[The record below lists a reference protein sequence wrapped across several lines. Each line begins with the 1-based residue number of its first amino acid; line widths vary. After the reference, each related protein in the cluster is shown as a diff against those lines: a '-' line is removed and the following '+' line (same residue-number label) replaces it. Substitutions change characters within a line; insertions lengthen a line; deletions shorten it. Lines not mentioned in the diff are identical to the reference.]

1 VLEWYIDIANEMNL
15 SLQNITL
22 FPMAVDHGSLT
33 VHTSVCNMW
42 YSYIDRL
49 KAESNKD
56 KKKKWVNPISARC
69 LSIIHHLVTNYLNAG
84 ENVGSH
90 ASRPRKRAQKNPP
103 SLLPKS
109 VFIELSINGSS
120 EEMQSST
127 SSIKQVPEFERCRYN
142 KNGELIV
149 NLQSIF
155 DGAFTNVKIKTISK
169 QVSKAHQRKIKLWE
183 ARGTHF
189 FRGYQ
194 MDIFTGYTPT
204 NPSCNITLK
213 DNSTLYYKKT
223 STIAALLWYNLTQGA
238 DAQWR
243 KRWFRHL
250 LGSESSVL
258 SRRSLFDK
266 EVAVVRLSVLQNM
279 KTNKKKYVFC
289 YPNDNK

>member
-1 VLEWYIDIANEMNL
+1 
-15 SLQNITL
+15 
-22 FPMAVDHGSLT
+22 
-33 VHTSVCNMW
+33 
-42 YSYIDRL
+42 
-49 KAESNKD
+49 
-56 KKKKWVNPISARC
+56 
-69 LSIIHHLVTNYLNAG
+69 
-84 ENVGSH
+84 
-90 ASRPRKRAQKNPP
+90 
-103 SLLPKS
+103 
-109 VFIELSINGSS
+109 
-120 EEMQSST
+120 MQSST

-142 KNGELIV
+142 KNGEVIV

-183 ARGTHF
+183 ARGTCF

-194 MDIFTGYTPT
+194 MDIFAGYTPT
-204 NPSCNITLK
+204 NPSCNVTLK

-258 SRRSLFDK
+258 SRQSLFDK
-266 EVAVVRLSVLQNM
+266 EDAVVRLSVL
-279 KTNKKKYVFC
+279 
-289 YPNDNK
+289 

>member
-1 VLEWYIDIANEMNL
+1 
-15 SLQNITL
+15 
-22 FPMAVDHGSLT
+22 
-33 VHTSVCNMW
+33 
-42 YSYIDRL
+42 
-49 KAESNKD
+49 
-56 KKKKWVNPISARC
+56 
-69 LSIIHHLVTNYLNAG
+69 
-84 ENVGSH
+84 
-90 ASRPRKRAQKNPP
+90 
-103 SLLPKS
+103 
-109 VFIELSINGSS
+109 
-120 EEMQSST
+120 MQSST

>member
-1 VLEWYIDIANEMNL
+1 
-15 SLQNITL
+15 
-22 FPMAVDHGSLT
+22 
-33 VHTSVCNMW
+33 
-42 YSYIDRL
+42 
-49 KAESNKD
+49 
-56 KKKKWVNPISARC
+56 
-69 LSIIHHLVTNYLNAG
+69 
-84 ENVGSH
+84 
-90 ASRPRKRAQKNPP
+90 
-103 SLLPKS
+103 
-109 VFIELSINGSS
+109 
-120 EEMQSST
+120 MQSST

-142 KNGELIV
+142 ENGEVIV

-169 QVSKAHQRKIKLWE
+169 QVSEVHQRKIKLWE

-194 MDIFTGYTPT
+194 MDIVAGYTPT

-223 STIAALLWYNLTQGA
+223 STITALLWYNLTQGA

-258 SRRSLFDK
+258 LWRSLFDK
-266 EVAVVRLSVLQNM
+266 EDAVVRLSVLRNT